1 MAPDAVGVLGIFNQR
16 DRLSRTIRHLKQAG
30 FTDLTVLSPVP
41 CHEIEPI
48 LAQHESPVRVFTLL
62 GGIVGGLTGLS
73 LTIGATRQWSL
84 VAGGKPIIS
93 LPPFLVI
100 TFELTILFSALGT
113 LVGMFWS
120 MRRPRLK
127 LETYYDARFSEDRF
141 GIRVLCPSD
150 QRETVD
156 GIFQASG
163 VEEVQYEV
171 L

>member
-1 MAPDAVGVLGIFNQR
+1 MAPDTVGVFGIFNQR
-16 DRLSRTIRHLKQAG
+16 ARLSETIRRLKQAG
-30 FTDLTVLSPVP
+30 VTDLIVLSPVP

-48 LAQHESPVRVFTLL
+48 LTQRESPVRVFTLL
-62 GGIVGGLTGLS
+62 GGIVGGLTGLA

-100 TFELTILFSALGT
+100 TFELTILFGALGT

-120 MRRPRLK
+120 MRRPRLT

-141 GIRVLCPSD
+141 GIRVRCPTA

-156 GIFQASG
+156 GIFHASG
-163 VEEVQYEV
+163 VEEIQHEV